1 MQFSKMFVLNMG
13 MLITIAYL
21 ASVFYKYVVIRA
33 SSRVKQI
40 CSLFVLIF
48 AGWISTVFGFQLNDE
63 VVFDLRFVP
72 LIVAVLTY
80 RQPYSVIIVGVGIG
94 LTRLTFGIN
103 DATVAALINM
113 SILGVLCAG
122 LNIWM
127 RRSDYRLIVKGVIVI
142 LIVNVVNSVNIAIV
156 GVIPATYFFSHIMP
170 YTLPVGILLSLI
182 FSFIL
187 RDFQNEQNRILL
199 IQSTNRLL
207 SVQKEE
213 LQKAQIVLEDR
224 AKQLSIASQYKSE
237 FLANMSHELRTPL
250 NSVINFAQMIG
261 ENGDTIEQEDVVR
274 FATMIEHSGQE
285 LLTLI
290 NDILDLSKVEA
301 GRLDIV
307 LEDISI
313 AQLTEDAMNHFQL
326 VAEKKGVELQLVKKP
341 GLPET
346 LWSDPQ
352 RVQQIL
358 RNLMSNAIKFTHRGK
373 VTLTVSTKQM
383 KKSGILNQWIV
394 FSVQDTGIGIAE
406 DKHQSIF
413 EAFQQA
419 DGSITRKFGGTG
431 LGLSISRDL
440 ARLLDGSIELK
451 SAEGKGSTFSL
462 YLPLNREKMS

>member
-127 RRSDYRLIVKGVIVI
+127 RRSEYRLIVKGVIVI

-182 FSFIL
+182 FAFIL

-224 AKQLSIASQYKSE
+224 AKQLMITSQYKSE

-250 NSVINFAQMIG
+250 NSVINFAQMIS
-261 ENGDTIEQEDVVR
+261 ENGDTLEQEDVVR

-307 LEDISI
+307 LEDISV

-326 VAEKKGVELQLVKKP
+326 VAEKKGVQLQLDKKP

-358 RNLMSNAIKFTHRGK
+358 RNLMSNAIKFTHQGK

-383 KKSGILNQWIV
+383 KKSGVLSQWIV

-419 DGSITRKFGGTG
+419 DGSISRKFGGTG

-451 SAEGKGSTFSL
+451 SAEGKGSTFYL

>member
-1 MQFSKMFVLNMG
+1 MQLSKMFVLNMG

-21 ASVFYKYVVIRA
+21 ASVFYKYIVIRV
-33 SSRVKQI
+33 SSRIKQI
-40 CSLFVLIF
+40 SSLFVLIF

-72 LIVAVLTY
+72 LIVAVMTY

-122 LNIWM
+122 VNIWM
-127 RRSDYRLIVKGVIVI
+127 RRSDYRLIVKGIIVTV
-142 LIVNVVNSVNIAIV
+142 IVNVINSLNIAAF
-156 GVIPATYFFSHIMP
+156 GVIPAAYFFSHIMP
-170 YTLPVGILLSLI
+170 YTLPAGIVLSLV
-182 FSFIL
+182 FAFIL

-213 LQKAQIVLEDR
+213 LEKAKIVLEDR
-224 AKQLSIASQYKSE
+224 AKQLMIASQYKSE

-250 NSVINFAQMIG
+250 NSVINFAQMIS
-261 ENGDTIEQEDVVR
+261 ENGDTMDQEDIVR
-274 FATMIEHSGQE
+274 FAAMIEQSGQE

-301 GRLDIV
+301 GRLDIA
-307 LEDISI
+307 LEDISV
-313 AQLTEDAMNHFQL
+313 AQLIEDAMNHFQMI
-326 VAEKKGVELQLVKKP
+326 AEKKGIGLHLDMKP
-341 GLPET
+341 GLPENI
-346 LWSDPQ
+346 WSDPQ

-358 RNLMSNAIKFTHRGK
+358 RNLISNAIKFTHQGK
-373 VTLTVSTKQM
+373 VTLTVSTRQI
-383 KKSGILNQWIV
+383 KKSGFQSHWIV

-419 DGSITRKFGGTG
+419 DGSISRKFGGTG

-440 ARLLDGSIELK
+440 ARLLDGSIELE
-451 SAEGKGSTFSL
+451 SVEGKGSTFSL
-462 YLPLNREKMS
+462 YLPLKREKMS

>member
-21 ASVFYKYVVIRA
+21 ASVFYKYIVIRA

-40 CSLFVLIF
+40 SSLFVFIF

-113 SILGVLCAG
+113 SILGVVCAG

-127 RRSDYRLIVKGVIVI
+127 RRSDYRLIVKGVIVT

-156 GVIPATYFFSHIMP
+156 GVIPAAYFFSHIMP
-170 YTLPVGILLSLI
+170 YTLPLGILLSLI
-182 FSFIL
+182 FAFIL

-224 AKQLSIASQYKSE
+224 AKQLMIASQYKSE

-250 NSVINFAQMIG
+250 NSVINFAQMIS
-261 ENGDTIEQEDVVR
+261 ENGDTMEQEDITR
-274 FATMIEHSGQE
+274 FAAMIEDSGQE
-285 LLTLI
+285 LLALI

-307 LEDISI
+307 LEDISV
-313 AQLTEDAMNHFQL
+313 AQLTEDVMNHFQL
-326 VAEKKGVELQLVKKP
+326 VAEKKGVELRLDKKP

-346 LWSDPQ
+346 IWSDPQ

-358 RNLMSNAIKFTHRGK
+358 RNLLSNAIKFTHQGQ
-373 VTLTVSTKQM
+373 VTLTVSTKQI
-383 KKSGILNQWIV
+383 KKSGILSQWIV
-394 FSVQDTGIGIAE
+394 FSVQDTGIGIAK

-419 DGSITRKFGGTG
+419 DGSISRKFGGTG

-440 ARLLDGSIELK
+440 ARLLDGSIELE
-451 SAEGKGSTFSL
+451 SAEGKGSTFYL

>member
-21 ASVFYKYVVIRA
+21 ASVFYKYIVIRA

-113 SILGVLCAG
+113 SILGVVCAG

-127 RRSDYRLIVKGVIVI
+127 RRSDYRLIIKGVIVI

-182 FSFIL
+182 FAFIL

-224 AKQLSIASQYKSE
+224 AKQLMIASQYKSE

-250 NSVINFAQMIG
+250 NSVINFAQMIS
-261 ENGDTIEQEDVVR
+261 ENGDTMEQEDIVH

-307 LEDISI
+307 LEDISV
-313 AQLTEDAMNHFQL
+313 AQLTEDAMAHFQL
-326 VAEKKGVELQLVKKP
+326 VAEKKGVELKLDKKP

-358 RNLMSNAIKFTHRGK
+358 RNLMSNAIKFTHQGK

-383 KKSGILNQWIV
+383 KKSGILSHWIV

-419 DGSITRKFGGTG
+419 DGSISRKFGGTG

-440 ARLLDGSIELK
+440 ARLLDGSIELE
-451 SAEGKGSTFSL
+451 SAEGKGSTFYL

>member
-21 ASVFYKYVVIRA
+21 ASVFYKYIVIRA

-40 CSLFVLIF
+40 SSLLVLIF

-127 RRSDYRLIVKGVIVI
+127 RRSDYRLIVRGIIVI

-182 FSFIL
+182 FAFIL

-250 NSVINFAQMIG
+250 NSVINFAQMIS
-261 ENGDTIEQEDVVR
+261 ENGDTMEQEDVAR

-326 VAEKKGVELQLVKKP
+326 VAEKKGVELQLIKKP

-358 RNLMSNAIKFTHRGK
+358 RNLMSNAIKFTHQGK
-373 VTLTVSTKQM
+373 VTLTVSTKQI
-383 KKSGILNQWIV
+383 KKSGILSQWIV
-394 FSVQDTGIGIAE
+394 FSVRDTGIGIAE

-440 ARLLDGSIELK
+440 ARLLDGSIELE
-451 SAEGKGSTFSL
+451 SAEGKGSTFYL

>member
-21 ASVFYKYVVIRA
+21 ASVFYKYIVIRA

-40 CSLFVLIF
+40 SSVFALIF
-48 AGWISTVFGFQLNDE
+48 AGWISTVFGFQLTDE
-63 VVFDLRFVP
+63 VVFDLRYVP
-72 LIVAVLTY
+72 LIVAVMTY

-94 LTRLTFGIN
+94 LSRLTFGIT
-103 DATVAALINM
+103 DATIAAVYNM
-113 SILGVLCAG
+113 AILGVMCAG

-127 RRSDYRLIVKGVIVI
+127 RRSSYRLIVKGI
-142 LIVNVVNSVNIAIV
+142 LVTVIVNVVNSVNIAFL
-156 GVIPATYFFSHIMP
+156 GVIPPAYFFSHIMP
-170 YTLPVGILLSLI
+170 YTLPIGIVLSLI
-182 FSFIL
+182 FAFIL

-207 SVQKEE
+207 SLQKEE

-224 AKQLSIASQYKSE
+224 AKQLMIASQYKSE

-250 NSVINFAQMIG
+250 NSVINFAQMIS
-261 ENGDTIEQEDVVR
+261 ENADTMEQEEIIR
-274 FATMIEHSGQE
+274 FADMIDQSGQE
-285 LLTLI
+285 LLRLI

-307 LEDISI
+307 LEDISLN
-313 AQLTEDAMNHFQL
+313 QLVEDAMNHFQL
-326 VAEKKGVELQLVKKP
+326 VADKKGIELVLDKKA
-341 GLPET
+341 GLPDT

-358 RNLMSNAIKFTHRGK
+358 RNLMSNAIKFTPQGK
-373 VTLTVSTKQM
+373 VTLTVSTKQT
-383 KKSGILNQWIV
+383 KQANIVSDWLV
-394 FSVQDTGIGIAE
+394 FSVQDTGIGIPE
-406 DKHQSIF
+406 DKHHSIF

-419 DGSITRKFGGTG
+419 DGSISRKFGGTG

-440 ARLLDGSIELK
+440 ARLLGGSIELE
-451 SAEGKGSTFSL
+451 SAAGEGSIFHL
-462 YLPLNREKMS
+462 HLPLTVKK

>member
-21 ASVFYKYVVIRA
+21 ASVFYKYIVIRA

-40 CSLFVLIF
+40 SSLFVLIF

-127 RRSDYRLIVKGVIVI
+127 RRSDYRLIVKGIIVI

-182 FSFIL
+182 FAFIL

-250 NSVINFAQMIG
+250 NSVINFAQMIS
-261 ENGDTIEQEDVVR
+261 ENGDTMEQEDVAR

-313 AQLTEDAMNHFQL
+313 AQLTEDAMTHFQL

-341 GLPET
+341 GLPQT

-358 RNLMSNAIKFTHRGK
+358 RNLMSNAIKFTHQGK
-373 VTLTVSTKQM
+373 VTLTVSTKQI
-383 KKSGILNQWIV
+383 KKSGILSQWIV
-394 FSVQDTGIGIAE
+394 FSVQDTGIGIAK

-440 ARLLDGSIELK
+440 ARLLDGTIELE
-451 SAEGKGSTFSL
+451 SAEGKGSTFYL

>member
-1 MQFSKMFVLNMG
+1 MG

-182 FSFIL
+182 FAFIL

-224 AKQLSIASQYKSE
+224 AKQLMITSQYKSE

-250 NSVINFAQMIG
+250 NSVINFAQMIS
-261 ENGDTIEQEDVVR
+261 ENGDTLEQEDVVR

-307 LEDISI
+307 LEDISV

-326 VAEKKGVELQLVKKP
+326 VAEKKGVQLQLDKKP

-358 RNLMSNAIKFTHRGK
+358 RNLMSNAIKFTHQGK

-383 KKSGILNQWIV
+383 KKSGILSQWIV

-419 DGSITRKFGGTG
+419 DGSISRKFGGTG

-451 SAEGKGSTFSL
+451 SAEGKGSTFYL

>member
-182 FSFIL
+182 FAFIL

-224 AKQLSIASQYKSE
+224 AKQLMITSQYKSE

-250 NSVINFAQMIG
+250 NSVINFAQMIS
-261 ENGDTIEQEDVVR
+261 ENGDTLEQEDVVR

-307 LEDISI
+307 LEDISV

-326 VAEKKGVELQLVKKP
+326 VAEKKGVQLQLDKKP

-358 RNLMSNAIKFTHRGK
+358 RNLMSNAIKFTHQGK

-383 KKSGILNQWIV
+383 KKSGVLSQWIV

-419 DGSITRKFGGTG
+419 DGSISRKFGGTG

-451 SAEGKGSTFSL
+451 SAEGKGSTFYL

>member
-21 ASVFYKYVVIRA
+21 ASVFYKYIVIRA

-113 SILGVLCAG
+113 SILGVVCAG

-127 RRSDYRLIVKGVIVI
+127 RRSDYRLIIKGVIVI

-170 YTLPVGILLSLI
+170 YTLPVGILLSLV
-182 FSFIL
+182 FAFIL

-224 AKQLSIASQYKSE
+224 AKQLMIASQYKSE

-250 NSVINFAQMIG
+250 NSVINFAQMIS
-261 ENGDTIEQEDVVR
+261 ENGDTMEQEDIVH

-307 LEDISI
+307 LEDISV
-313 AQLTEDAMNHFQL
+313 AQLTEDAMTHFQL
-326 VAEKKGVELQLVKKP
+326 VAEKKGVELKLDKKP

-358 RNLMSNAIKFTHRGK
+358 RNLMSNAIKFTHQGK

-383 KKSGILNQWIV
+383 KKSGILSQWIV

-419 DGSITRKFGGTG
+419 DGSISRKFGGTG

-440 ARLLDGSIELK
+440 ARLLDGSIELE
-451 SAEGKGSTFSL
+451 SAEGKGSTFYL

>member
-21 ASVFYKYVVIRA
+21 ASVFYKYIVIRA

-40 CSLFVLIF
+40 SSLFVLIF
-48 AGWISTVFGFQLNDE
+48 AGWVSTVFGFQLNDE

-80 RQPYSVIIVGVGIG
+80 RQPYSVIIVGIGIG

-113 SILGVLCAG
+113 SILGVVCAA

-127 RRSDYRLIVKGVIVI
+127 RRSDYRLIVKGVIVTV
-142 LIVNVVNSVNIAIV
+142 IVNMVNSVNIAIV

-182 FSFIL
+182 FAFIL

-224 AKQLSIASQYKSE
+224 AKQLMIASQYKSE

-250 NSVINFAQMIG
+250 NSVINFAQMIS
-261 ENGDTIEQEDVVR
+261 ENSDTMEQEDIAR
-274 FATMIEHSGQE
+274 FAAMIEVSGQE

-307 LEDISI
+307 LEDISV
-313 AQLTEDAMNHFQL
+313 AELTEDTMNHFQL
-326 VAEKKGVELQLVKKP
+326 VAEKKGVELQLDKKP

-358 RNLMSNAIKFTHRGK
+358 RNLMSNAIKFTHQGK
-373 VTLTVSTKQM
+373 VTLTVSTKQI
-383 KKSGILNQWIV
+383 KKSGIVSQWIV

-419 DGSITRKFGGTG
+419 DGSISRKFGGTG

-440 ARLLDGSIELK
+440 ARLLDGSIELE
-451 SAEGKGSTFSL
+451 SAEGKGSTFYL

>member
-21 ASVFYKYVVIRA
+21 ASVFYKYIVIRA

-40 CSLFVLIF
+40 SSLFVLIF

-80 RQPYSVIIVGVGIG
+80 RQPYSVIIVGIGIG

-113 SILGVLCAG
+113 SILGVVCAG

-127 RRSDYRLIVKGVIVI
+127 RRSDYRLIVKGIIVI

-182 FSFIL
+182 FAFIL

-213 LQKAQIVLEDR
+213 LQKAHIVLEDR
-224 AKQLSIASQYKSE
+224 AKQLMIASQYKSE

-250 NSVINFAQMIG
+250 NSVINFAQMIS
-261 ENGDTIEQEDVVR
+261 ENADTMEQEDITR
-274 FATMIEHSGQE
+274 FAAMIEDSGQE
-285 LLTLI
+285 LLGLI

-307 LEDISI
+307 LEDISV
-313 AQLTEDAMNHFQL
+313 AQLTEDVMSHFQL
-326 VAEKKGVELQLVKKP
+326 VAEKKGVELRLDKKS

-358 RNLMSNAIKFTHRGK
+358 RNLLSNAIKFTHQGQ
-373 VTLTVSTKQM
+373 VTLTVSTKQI
-383 KKSGILNQWIV
+383 KKSGILSQWIV
-394 FSVQDTGIGIAE
+394 FSVQDTGIGIAK

-440 ARLLDGSIELK
+440 ARLLDGSIELE
-451 SAEGKGSTFSL
+451 SAEGKGSTFYL

>member
-21 ASVFYKYVVIRA
+21 ASVFYKYIVIRA

-113 SILGVLCAG
+113 SILGVVCAG

-127 RRSDYRLIVKGVIVI
+127 RRSDYRLIIKGVIVI

-182 FSFIL
+182 FAFIL

-224 AKQLSIASQYKSE
+224 AKQLMIASQYKSE

-250 NSVINFAQMIG
+250 NSVINFAQMIS
-261 ENGDTIEQEDVVR
+261 ENGDTMEQEDIVH

-307 LEDISI
+307 LEDISV
-313 AQLTEDAMNHFQL
+313 AQLTEDAMTHFQL
-326 VAEKKGVELQLVKKP
+326 VAEKKGVELKLDKKP

-358 RNLMSNAIKFTHRGK
+358 RNLMSNAIKFTHQGK

-383 KKSGILNQWIV
+383 KKSGILSQWIV

-419 DGSITRKFGGTG
+419 DGSISRKFGGTG

-440 ARLLDGSIELK
+440 ARLLDGSIELE
-451 SAEGKGSTFSL
+451 SAEGKGSTFYL

>member
-21 ASVFYKYVVIRA
+21 ASVFYKYIIIRA

-40 CSLFVLIF
+40 SSLFVLVF

-80 RQPYSVIIVGVGIG
+80 RQPYSAIIVGVGIG

-103 DATVAALINM
+103 EATLAALINM
-113 SILGVLCAG
+113 SILGVVCAG

-127 RRSDYRLIVKGVIVI
+127 RRSDYRLIIKGVLVTV
-142 LIVNVVNSVNIAIV
+142 IVNVINSLNIAIF
-156 GVIPATYFFSHIMP
+156 GVIPAAYFFSHIMP
-170 YTLPVGILLSLI
+170 YTLPVGIVLSLI
-182 FSFIL
+182 FAFIL

-213 LQKAQIVLEDR
+213 LQKAKIVLEER
-224 AKQLSIASQYKSE
+224 AKQLMIASQYKSE

-250 NSVINFAQMIG
+250 NSVINFAQMIS
-261 ENGDTIEQEDVVR
+261 ENSDTMEQEDISR
-274 FATMIEHSGQE
+274 FAMMIEQSGQE
-285 LLTLI
+285 LLALI

-307 LEDISI
+307 LEDISV
-313 AQLTEDAMNHFQL
+313 AQLTEDTMNHFQL
-326 VAEKKGVELQLVKKP
+326 AAEKKGIQLHLVKKP

-358 RNLMSNAIKFTHRGK
+358 RNLMSNAIKFTHQGR
-373 VTLTVSTKQM
+373 VTLTVSTKQI
-383 KKSGILNQWIV
+383 KKSGFQSQWIV
-394 FSVQDTGIGIAE
+394 FSVQDTGIGISE

-419 DGSITRKFGGTG
+419 DGSISRKFGGTG

-440 ARLLDGSIELK
+440 ARLLDGSIELE
-451 SAEGKGSTFSL
+451 SAEDKGSTFHL

>member
-21 ASVFYKYVVIRA
+21 ASVFYKYIVIRA
-33 SSRVKQI
+33 SSQVKQI
-40 CSLFVLIF
+40 SSLFVLIF

-127 RRSDYRLIVKGVIVI
+127 RRSDYRLIVKGIIVI

-182 FSFIL
+182 FAFIL

-250 NSVINFAQMIG
+250 NSVINFAQMIS
-261 ENGDTIEQEDVVR
+261 ENGDTMEQEDVVR

-313 AQLTEDAMNHFQL
+313 AQLTEDAMTHFQL

-358 RNLMSNAIKFTHRGK
+358 RNLMSNAIKFTVKGK
-373 VTLTVSTKQM
+373 VTLTVSTKQI
-383 KKSGILNQWIV
+383 KKSGILSQWIV
-394 FSVQDTGIGIAE
+394 FSVQDTGIGIAK

-440 ARLLDGSIELK
+440 ARLLDGSIELE
-451 SAEGKGSTFSL
+451 SAEGKGSTFYL

>member
-21 ASVFYKYVVIRA
+21 ASVFYKYIVIRA

-113 SILGVLCAG
+113 SILGVVCAG

-127 RRSDYRLIVKGVIVI
+127 RRSDYRLIIKGVIVI

-170 YTLPVGILLSLI
+170 YTLPLGILLSLV
-182 FSFIL
+182 FAFIL

-224 AKQLSIASQYKSE
+224 AKQLMIASQYKSE

-250 NSVINFAQMIG
+250 NSVINFAQMIS
-261 ENGDTIEQEDVVR
+261 ENGDTMEQEDIVH

-307 LEDISI
+307 LEDISV
-313 AQLTEDAMNHFQL
+313 AQLTEDAMTHFQL
-326 VAEKKGVELQLVKKP
+326 VAEKKGVELKLDKKP

-358 RNLMSNAIKFTHRGK
+358 RNLMSNAIKFTHQGK

-383 KKSGILNQWIV
+383 KKSGILSQWIV

-419 DGSITRKFGGTG
+419 DGSISRKFGGTG

-440 ARLLDGSIELK
+440 ARLLDGSIELE
-451 SAEGKGSTFSL
+451 SAEGKGSTFYL

>member
-13 MLITIAYL
+13 MLITVAYL
-21 ASVFYKYVVIRA
+21 ASVFYKYIVIRA

-40 CSLFVLIF
+40 SSLFVLIF

-127 RRSDYRLIVKGVIVI
+127 RRSDYRLIIKGVIVI

-182 FSFIL
+182 FAFIL

-224 AKQLSIASQYKSE
+224 AKQLMIASQYKSE

-250 NSVINFAQMIG
+250 NSVINFAQMIS
-261 ENGDTIEQEDVVR
+261 ENGDTMEQEDIVH

-307 LEDISI
+307 LEDISV

-326 VAEKKGVELQLVKKP
+326 VAEKKGVELQLDKKP

-346 LWSDPQ
+346 FWSDPQ

-358 RNLMSNAIKFTHRGK
+358 RNLMSNAIKFTYQGK
-373 VTLTVSTKQM
+373 VTLTVSTKQI
-383 KKSGILNQWIV
+383 KKSGVLSQWIV

-440 ARLLDGSIELK
+440 ARLLDGSIELE
-451 SAEGKGSTFSL
+451 SAEGKGSTFYL

>member
-21 ASVFYKYVVIRA
+21 ASVFYKYIVIRA

-40 CSLFVLIF
+40 SSLFVFIF

-113 SILGVLCAG
+113 SILGVVCAG

-127 RRSDYRLIVKGVIVI
+127 RRSDYRLIVKGVIVT

-156 GVIPATYFFSHIMP
+156 GVIPAAYFFSHIMP
-170 YTLPVGILLSLI
+170 YTLPVGILLSLL
-182 FSFIL
+182 FAFIL

-224 AKQLSIASQYKSE
+224 AKQLMIASQYKSE

-250 NSVINFAQMIG
+250 NSVINFAQMIS
-261 ENGDTIEQEDVVR
+261 ENGDTMEQEDITR
-274 FATMIEHSGQE
+274 FAAMIEDSGQE
-285 LLTLI
+285 LLALI

-301 GRLDIV
+301 GRLDII
-307 LEDISI
+307 LEDISV
-313 AQLTEDAMNHFQL
+313 AQLTEDVMNHFQL
-326 VAEKKGVELQLVKKP
+326 VAEKKGVELRLEKKP

-346 LWSDPQ
+346 IWSDPQ

-358 RNLMSNAIKFTHRGK
+358 RNLLSNAIKFTHQGQ
-373 VTLTVSTKQM
+373 VTLTVSTKQI
-383 KKSGILNQWIV
+383 KKSGFLSQWIV
-394 FSVQDTGIGIAE
+394 FSVQDTGIGIAK

-419 DGSITRKFGGTG
+419 DGSISRKFGGTG

-440 ARLLDGSIELK
+440 ARLLDGSIELE
-451 SAEGKGSTFSL
+451 SAEGKGSTFYL
-462 YLPLNREKMS
+462 NLPLNREKMS

>member
-21 ASVFYKYVVIRA
+21 ASVFYKYIVIRI
-33 SSRVKQI
+33 SSRMKQI
-40 CSLFVLIF
+40 SSVFVLVF
-48 AGWISTVFGFQLNDE
+48 AGWISTVFGFQLTDE
-63 VVFDLRFVP
+63 VVFDLRYVP

-94 LTRLTFGIN
+94 LSRLTFGIT
-103 DATVAALINM
+103 DATVAAVINM
-113 SILGVLCAG
+113 SLLGLICAG

-127 RRSDYRLIVKGVIVI
+127 RRSNFRLISKGILVI
-142 LIVNVVNSVNIAIV
+142 LIVNVSNSIGIAIF

-170 YTLPVGILLSLI
+170 YTLPTGIALSLM
-182 FSFIL
+182 FAFIL

-224 AKQLSIASQYKSE
+224 AKQLMIASQYKSE

-250 NSVINFAQMIG
+250 NSVINFAQMIS
-261 ENGDTIEQEDVVR
+261 ENADTMDQEEIVR
-274 FATMIEHSGQE
+274 FSTMIDHSGQE

-307 LEDISI
+307 LEDISV

-326 VAEKKGVELQLVKKP
+326 VAEKKGIQLHMNKKP

-373 VTLTVSTKQM
+373 VTLTVNTKQI
-383 KKSGILNQWIV
+383 KNAGIQNRWLV
-394 FSVQDTGIGIAE
+394 FSVQDTGIGISE
-406 DKHQSIF
+406 DKHHSIF

-419 DGSITRKFGGTG
+419 DGSISRKFGGTG

-440 ARLLDGSIELK
+440 ARLLGGSIELE
-451 SAEGKGSTFSL
+451 SVEGKGSTFHL

>member
-21 ASVFYKYVVIRA
+21 ASVFYKYIVIRA

-113 SILGVLCAG
+113 SILGVVCAG

-127 RRSDYRLIVKGVIVI
+127 RRSDYRLIIKGVIVI

-182 FSFIL
+182 FAFIL

-224 AKQLSIASQYKSE
+224 AKQLMIASQYKSE

-250 NSVINFAQMIG
+250 NSVINFAQMIS
-261 ENGDTIEQEDVVR
+261 ENGDTMEQEDIVH

-307 LEDISI
+307 LEDISV
-313 AQLTEDAMNHFQL
+313 AQLTEDAMTHFQL
-326 VAEKKGVELQLVKKP
+326 VAEKKGVELKLDKKP

-358 RNLMSNAIKFTHRGK
+358 RNLMSNAIKFTHQGK

-383 KKSGILNQWIV
+383 NKSGILSQWIV

-419 DGSITRKFGGTG
+419 DGSISRKFGGTG

-440 ARLLDGSIELK
+440 ARLLDGSIELE
-451 SAEGKGSTFSL
+451 SAEGKGSTFYL

>member
-21 ASVFYKYVVIRA
+21 ASVFYKYIVIRA

-40 CSLFVLIF
+40 SSLFVFIF

-113 SILGVLCAG
+113 SILGVVCAG

-127 RRSDYRLIVKGVIVI
+127 RRSDYRLIVKGIIVI

-156 GVIPATYFFSHIMP
+156 GVIPAAYFFSHIMP

-182 FSFIL
+182 FAFIL

-224 AKQLSIASQYKSE
+224 AKQLMIASQYKSE

-250 NSVINFAQMIG
+250 NSVINFAQMIS
-261 ENGDTIEQEDVVR
+261 ENADTMEQEDITR
-274 FATMIEHSGQE
+274 FAAMIEDSGQE
-285 LLTLI
+285 LLALI

-307 LEDISI
+307 LEDISV
-313 AQLTEDAMNHFQL
+313 AQLTEDVMNHFQL
-326 VAEKKGVELQLVKKP
+326 VAEKKGVELRLDKKP

-346 LWSDPQ
+346 IWSDPQ

-358 RNLMSNAIKFTHRGK
+358 RNLLSNAIKFTHQGQ
-373 VTLTVSTKQM
+373 VTLTVSTKQI
-383 KKSGILNQWIV
+383 KKSGFLSQWIV
-394 FSVQDTGIGIAE
+394 FSVQDTGIGIAK

-419 DGSITRKFGGTG
+419 DGSISRKFGGTG

-440 ARLLDGSIELK
+440 ARLLDGSIELE
-451 SAEGKGSTFSL
+451 SAEGKGSTFYL

>member
-21 ASVFYKYVVIRA
+21 ASVFYKYIVIRA

-40 CSLFVLIF
+40 SSLFVLIF
-48 AGWISTVFGFQLNDE
+48 AGWISTVFGFQLNEE

-113 SILGVLCAG
+113 SILGVVCAG

-156 GVIPATYFFSHIMP
+156 GVIPAAYFFSHIMP

-182 FSFIL
+182 FAFIL

-224 AKQLSIASQYKSE
+224 AKQLMIASQYKSE

-250 NSVINFAQMIG
+250 NSVINFAQMIS
-261 ENGDTIEQEDVVR
+261 ENGDTMEQEDIAR
-274 FATMIEHSGQE
+274 FAAMIEDSGQE

-307 LEDISI
+307 LEDISV
-313 AQLTEDAMNHFQL
+313 AQLTEDVMNHFQL
-326 VAEKKGVELQLVKKP
+326 VAEKKGVELRLDKKP

-346 LWSDPQ
+346 IWSDPQ

-358 RNLMSNAIKFTHRGK
+358 RNLLSNAIKFTHQGK
-373 VTLTVSTKQM
+373 VTLTVSTKQI
-383 KKSGILNQWIV
+383 KKSGILSHWIV

-419 DGSITRKFGGTG
+419 DGSISRKFGGTG

-440 ARLLDGSIELK
+440 ARLLDGSIELE
-451 SAEGKGSTFSL
+451 SAEGKGSTFYL

>member
-21 ASVFYKYVVIRA
+21 ASVFYKYIVIRA

-40 CSLFVLIF
+40 SSLFVLIF

-80 RQPYSVIIVGVGIG
+80 RQPYSVIFVGVGIG

-113 SILGVLCAG
+113 SILGVVCAG

-127 RRSDYRLIVKGVIVI
+127 RRSDYRLIVKGVIVT
-142 LIVNVVNSVNIAIV
+142 LIVNLVNSLNIAIF

-170 YTLPVGILLSLI
+170 YTLPVGIVLSLI
-182 FSFIL
+182 FAFIL

-224 AKQLSIASQYKSE
+224 AKQLMIASQYKSE

-250 NSVINFAQMIG
+250 NSVINFAQMIS
-261 ENGDTIEQEDVVR
+261 ENGDTMEQEDIVR

-307 LEDISI
+307 LEDISV

-326 VAEKKGVELQLVKKP
+326 IAEKKGVQLQLDKKP

-358 RNLMSNAIKFTHRGK
+358 RNLMSNAIKFTHQGK

-383 KKSGILNQWIV
+383 KKSGILSQWIV

-419 DGSITRKFGGTG
+419 DGSISRKFGGTG

-440 ARLLDGSIELK
+440 ARLLDGSIELE
-451 SAEGKGSTFSL
+451 SAEGKGSTFYL

>member
-21 ASVFYKYVVIRA
+21 ASVFYKYIVIRA

-48 AGWISTVFGFQLNDE
+48 AGWFSTVFGFQLNDE

-94 LTRLTFGIN
+94 MTRLTFGIHE
-103 DATVAALINM
+103 ATVAALINM
-113 SILGVLCAG
+113 SILGVVCAG

-127 RRSDYRLIVKGVIVI
+127 RRSDYRLIVKGIIVI
-142 LIVNVVNSVNIAIV
+142 LIVNVVNSLNIAIF

-170 YTLPVGILLSLI
+170 YTLPVGIVLSLI
-182 FSFIL
+182 FAFIL

-224 AKQLSIASQYKSE
+224 AKQLMIASQYKSE

-250 NSVINFAQMIG
+250 NSVINFAQMIS
-261 ENGDTIEQEDVVR
+261 ENGDTMEQEDIVH

-307 LEDISI
+307 LEDISV
-313 AQLTEDAMNHFQL
+313 AQLTEDAMTHFQL
-326 VAEKKGVELQLVKKP
+326 VAEKKGVELKLDKKP

-358 RNLMSNAIKFTHRGK
+358 RNLMSNAIKFTHQGK

-383 KKSGILNQWIV
+383 KKSGILSQWIV

-419 DGSITRKFGGTG
+419 DGSISRKFGGTG

-451 SAEGKGSTFSL
+451 SAEGKGSTFYL

>member
-127 RRSDYRLIVKGVIVI
+127 RRSEYRLIVKGVIVI

-182 FSFIL
+182 FAFIL

-224 AKQLSIASQYKSE
+224 AKQLMITSQYKSE

-250 NSVINFAQMIG
+250 NSVINFAQMIS
-261 ENGDTIEQEDVVR
+261 ENDDTLEQEDVVR

-307 LEDISI
+307 LEDISV

-326 VAEKKGVELQLVKKP
+326 VAEKKGVQLQLDKKP

-358 RNLMSNAIKFTHRGK
+358 RNLMSNAIKFTHQGK

-383 KKSGILNQWIV
+383 KKSGILSQWIV

-419 DGSITRKFGGTG
+419 DGSISRKFGGTG

-451 SAEGKGSTFSL
+451 SAEGKGSTFYL